1 MSFEEQLT
9 RAFET
14 LSDRLRG
21 EIDEQVRRTAAEL
34 IAAAHADRQATQAAE
49 TPSNDA
55 GSSARLTDALQ
66 ALDRARSLTELLDTL
81 VTWTRTEASSADIW
95 IVRDGRLHPWRATGS
110 DHAVDET
117 APPIEQ
123 GTPLTVG
130 GATVAYLFVE
140 PRTTNV
146 DLLARYASRCL
157 EAMTAFKTARALA
170 GADADIADGGSQP
183 STLREPQ
190 GRRSADASGETEPH
204 NGARSEEDT
213 SARRYARLL
222 VSEIRLYHESAVIDG
237 RRDRD
242 LATRLGGEIARAR
255 VMYEQ
260 RVPPHVRGRA
270 DYFHDELVQTLADGD
285 SSLLEVRS

>member
-1 MSFEEQLT
+1 MSFEEQLA

-34 IAAAHADRQATQAAE
+34 IAAAHADRHAAAE
-49 TPSNDA
+49 TPSTDA
-55 GSSARLTDALQ
+55 ASARLTDALS

-81 VTWTRTEASSADIW
+81 VAQARAEASSGDIW
-95 IVRDGRLHPWRATGS
+95 LVRDGRLHQWRSNGS
-110 DHAVDET
+110 GAAVQEA
-117 APPIEQ
+117 APPIEK
-123 GTPLTVG
+123 GIPLTLG
-130 GATVAYLFVE
+130 GTTVAYLFVE
-140 PRTTNV
+140 PRTTNDEPRTTNGEPRTTNI

-157 EAMTAFKTARALA
+157 EAMTAFKTARALTQPEHA
-170 GADADIADGGSQP
+170 IAIASAHAEAPPAVDPGS
-183 STLREPQ
+183 
-190 GRRSADASGETEPH
+190 DD
-204 NGARSEEDT
+204 DT

-260 RVPPHVRGRA
+260 RVPPEVRERY
-270 DYFHDELVQTLADGD
+270 DYFHDELVRTLANGD
-285 SSLLEVRS
+285 PALLEARS

>member
-34 IAAAHADRQATQAAE
+34 IAAAHADRQAAAE
-49 TPSNDA
+49 TPSDDA
-55 GSSARLTDALQ
+55 ASARLTDALQ

-81 VTWTRTEASSADIW
+81 VTQARAEASSADVW
-95 IVRDGRLHPWRATGS
+95 LLRDGRLHPWRSMGS
-110 DHAVDET
+110 DAAVDEP
-117 APPIEQ
+117 APPIEK
-123 GTPLTVG
+123 GIPLTVG

-140 PRTTNV
+140 PRTTNAEPRTTNVEARTTNV

-170 GADADIADGGSQP
+170 LPDHEIPDTEEAAQADSDQ
-183 STLREPQ
+183 
-190 GRRSADASGETEPH
+190 
-204 NGARSEEDT
+204 RSEEET

-242 LATRLGGEIARAR
+242 LTARLGGEIARAR
-255 VMYEQ
+255 VLYEQ

-270 DYFHDELVQTLADGD
+270 DYFHDELVQTLANGD